1 MRLALQLGAPAA
13 VCLIGPRVRMAHLVW
28 IAPVLLLAGVG
39 LLLLSRGRR
48 TTRGNRIVLLALGGS
63 AVILLVLTALS
74 LNRHFAR
81 RAAPA
86 AVTQPA
92 NCDTPPGQPPPA
104 KTASTTSAPPD
115 FVTFAACGP
124 GETPKPAPKGH

>member
-1 MRLALQLGAPAA
+1 MFRRRL
-13 VCLIGPRVRMAHLVW
+13 RMAYLVW

-48 TTRGNRIVLLALGGS
+48 TERSSRIVLLALGGS
-63 AVILLVLTALS
+63 AIVLLVLTLLS

-81 RAAPA
+81 RATPA
-86 AVTQPA
+86 AVTKPS
-92 NCDTPPGQPPPA
+92 NCDTPPSQAASA
-104 KTASTTSAPPD
+104 KPTGTSPSRPD

-124 GETPKPAPKGH
+124 GDTPKPAAKAR

>member
-1 MRLALQLGAPAA
+1 LRLPVGAGRALA
-13 VCLIGPRVRMAHLVW
+13 VCLVGRRVRMAYLVW

-48 TTRGNRIVLLALGGS
+48 TPKSNRIVLLALGGS
-63 AVILLVLTALS
+63 AIVLVVLTVLALS
-74 LNRHFAR
+74 HRFAR

-86 AVTQPA
+86 AVAQPA
-92 NCDTPPGQPPPA
+92 NCDTPPAPA
-104 KTASTTSAPPD
+104 PAAKPASPSSAPPD

-124 GETPKPAPKGH
+124 GEAPKPAVKER

>member
-1 MRLALQLGAPAA
+1 
-13 VCLIGPRVRMAHLVW
+13 MAHLVW

-48 TTRGNRIVLLALGGS
+48 TERGNRIVLLALGGS
-63 AVILLVLTALS
+63 AIVLLILTVLS

-81 RAAPA
+81 RGAPA

-92 NCDTPPGQPPPA
+92 NCDTPPAPAPPP
-104 KTASTTSAPPD
+104 KSASTSSAPPD
-115 FVTFAACGP
+115 FMTFTSCGP
-124 GETPKPAPKGH
+124 GETPKPAAKGR